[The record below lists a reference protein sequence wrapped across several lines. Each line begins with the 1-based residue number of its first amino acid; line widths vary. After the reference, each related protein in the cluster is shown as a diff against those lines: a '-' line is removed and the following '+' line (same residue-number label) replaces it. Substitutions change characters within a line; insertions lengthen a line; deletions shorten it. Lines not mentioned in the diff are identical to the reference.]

1 MKKRQNAHLENGQAL
16 VELAVS
22 LPVLLLLLFGI
33 MEFGWYF
40 YNQMSIENGSR
51 EGARYAI
58 VNSESATLTTDVE
71 ILVQNMIKGPGAT
84 VVLVSLIGDDIKV
97 TVNKSVPTLTP
108 IASLFTNAQ
117 GGMYSLSAF
126 TQMKIA

>member
-1 MKKRQNAHLENGQAL
+1 MKKRQNAHFESGQAL

-58 VNSESATLTTDVE
+58 VNSESATLTIDVE
-71 ILVQNMIKGPGAT
+71 VLVQNMIKGPGAT
-84 VVLVSLIGDDIKV
+84 DVLVSLIGDDIKV

>member
-1 MKKRQNAHLENGQAL
+1 
-16 VELAVS
+16 
-22 LPVLLLLLFGI
+22 
-33 MEFGWYF
+33 
-40 YNQMSIENGSR
+40 
-51 EGARYAI
+51 RYAI